1 MATTAAAIRVN
12 SPAMVAVGAMPESN
26 AVRAE
31 SSSRSATSAG
41 RFWATAVA
49 PPMLSAASAASVG
62 GSPRG
67 TSTFER

>member
-1 MATTAAAIRVN
+1 MATTTAAIRVN

-41 RFWATAVA
+41 RVWATAVA
-49 PPMLSAASAASVG
+49 PPMLSAASPASVG
-62 GSPRG
+62 GRPCG
-67 TSTFER
+67 TSTFAR